1 MPHPKFYCRTLIT
14 AVCAIPLLC
23 SCAAYQ
29 QTASGSLSRPVT
41 KITRTIAV
49 PEVQSQA
56 QVDDETPPEPE
67 QTAAQEVKDLD
78 TLGPWDEN
86 AASPPPKTKKLYDFP
101 VTINRQVRY
110 YINFFQH
117 KNSASFR
124 RWLVRSGRYL
134 PMIKSQLRAS
144 GLPEDLAYLPMIESG
159 YSLTAYS
166 RARAV
171 GPWQFI
177 RSTALNYGLTVNH
190 YEDDRRD
197 PLKSTQAACRYLA
210 DLYGQFK
217 SWPLAVAAY
226 NAGEGKIAR
235 AVRMYKTHD
244 FWEIA
249 RHSYLTVETK
259 RYVPKL
265 TAAIII
271 ATNPEKYGFR
281 NLQYDRPLS
290 YDTVEVPPWTSLH
303 AIALACGS
311 DFKTIRRL
319 NQHLRR
325 AITPPSMDS
334 EVKVPLGKKKIL
346 AANLPRVVAATST
359 HFKIHVIRRH
369 DTVGKICRQYRI
381 SLTTLLKANNL
392 HKAKLTPG
400 RHLRIPYRETKY
412 TLLSRREYAQ
422 RQRLVHAGRDP
433 NIIIHRVRAGETVS
447 TIAEH
452 YHTQSH
458 MIASWNGLHS
468 INKIRAGQKLVI
480 HLTGAGNNSIRYY
493 NVQGGD
499 SLWTIAQKFNTNT
512 DNIKRWNNLKNNLIH
527 PGLKLIL
534 KNNEG

>member
-1 MPHPKFYCRTLIT
+1 MLYPRFYCRALIT

-29 QTASGSLSRPVT
+29 QTANGPFPHHVI
-41 KITRTIAV
+41 KIARTTAV
-49 PEVQSQA
+49 PEVKSSE
-56 QVDDETPPEPE
+56 QVDDEIPPEPE

-78 TLGPWDEN
+78 TLGPWNEN
-86 AASPPPKTKKLYDFP
+86 AGLPPPKVKKLYDFP

-110 YINFFQH
+110 YLNFFQY
-117 KNSASFR
+117 KMPVSFR

-134 PMIKSQLRAS
+134 PMIKRQLRAS

-166 RARAV
+166 RARAA

-177 RSTALNYGLTVNH
+177 RSTALNYGLTVNR

-197 PLKSTQAACRYLA
+197 PIKSTQAACRYLT

-226 NAGEGKIAR
+226 NAGEGKIAN
-235 AVRMYKTHD
+235 AVRRYKTHN

-271 ATNPEKYGFR
+271 ATNPAQYGFR

-303 AIALACGS
+303 AVALACGS
-311 DFKTIRRL
+311 DFKTIL
-319 NQHLRR
+319 NLNRHLRR
-325 AITPPSMDS
+325 AITPPSTAS
-334 EVKVPLGKKKIL
+334 EIKVPPGKKRL
-346 AANLPRVVAATST
+346 LTVNLPRVVAATSI

-400 RHLRIPYRETKY
+400 RHLRIPYQETKY

-422 RQRLVHAGRDP
+422 RQRLAHAGMDP
-433 NIIIHRVRAGETVS
+433 NIMIHRVRAGETVS

-458 MIASWNGLHS
+458 LVAAWNGLRS
-468 INKIRAGQKLVI
+468 INRIRVGQKLVI
-480 HLTGAGNNSIRYY
+480 HLTGAGNNRIRYY

-499 SLWTIAQKFNTNT
+499 SLWTIAQKFNTNAA
-512 DNIKRWNNLKNNLIH
+512 NIKRWNKLKNNLIH
-527 PGLKLIL
+527 PGLKLLL